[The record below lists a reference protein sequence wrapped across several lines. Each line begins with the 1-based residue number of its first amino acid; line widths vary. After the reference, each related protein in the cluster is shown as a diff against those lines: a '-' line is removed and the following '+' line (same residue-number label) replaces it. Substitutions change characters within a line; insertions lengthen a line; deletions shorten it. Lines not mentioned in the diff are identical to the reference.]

1 MNLFFLLFSINIF
14 SEKFIL
20 KIKNGD
26 STEFK
31 NLTLYFSPL
40 NKNVE
45 IEKDK
50 IFLDIL
56 KPQEEKE
63 IILNY
68 NFKNPS
74 DDKLFLTIKD
84 ENNSIIYQNIYDL
97 KYKNK
102 PDKFKFYFSKNSFN
116 FYFPKDGIFKMNI
129 FDVSGRKVYSVKEKV
144 RKGEYKKDLSF
155 LKSGLYFYRIDFDK
169 KYKGKFLIIKGEK

>member
-74 DDKLFLTIKD
+74 DDKLFLTIK
-84 ENNSIIYQNIYDL
+84 
-97 KYKNK
+97 
-102 PDKFKFYFSKNSFN
+102 
-116 FYFPKDGIFKMNI
+116 
-129 FDVSGRKVYSVKEKV
+129 
-144 RKGEYKKDLSF
+144 KDLSF